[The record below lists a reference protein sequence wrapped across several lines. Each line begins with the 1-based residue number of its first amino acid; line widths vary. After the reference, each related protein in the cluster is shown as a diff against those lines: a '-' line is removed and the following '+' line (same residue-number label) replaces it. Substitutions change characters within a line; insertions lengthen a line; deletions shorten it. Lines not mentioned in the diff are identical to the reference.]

1 MDLLK
6 AEIERK
12 RKALGKV
19 DLVQKVRGRPGAEE
33 GAEEGCAMGS
43 RVFG

>member
-19 DLVQKVRGRPGAEE
+19 DLVQKVRGRPGAEQ
-33 GAEEGCAMGS
+33 GCAVGS
-43 RVFG
+43 RLFG